1 MTGVVVP
8 GKWLGKAQQVGMNSK
23 HGVDAQLHLLQPL
36 DLLNHIL
43 SSQLSCAG
51 FGLPLCMSFIDTFN
65 VAFVVSIFIT
75 QHSLQFPFLKW

>member
-36 DLLNHIL
+36 DLLDHIL
-43 SSQLSCAG
+43 SSQLSCAR
-51 FGLPLCMSFIDTFN
+51 FGLPLCMSFIDTFHI
-65 VAFVVSIFIT
+65 AFAVSIFIAE
-75 QHSLQFPFLKW
+75 HYL